1 MKILLTV
8 HQFVPEYTA
17 GTEVLTFE
25 TAKELR
31 SRGHEVRVFT
41 GFPAQKQLRDD
52 QRFDRYEIQGISV
65 ERFHHSYTPMAGQ
78 QNTTEAEYNNLLV
91 AQYMRRCLMEWRPD
105 VVHFFHLGRI
115 SASVVDVCHQLGIPM
130 VLTPT
135 DFWFVCPTN
144 QLRLPDNTMCT
155 GPNPSGVNCVRH
167 IVALNQTPEM
177 RERLERMPDVLLALA
192 IQGMDRGYFAKH
204 SFSAPVTALYRRTGF
219 LRKRINLIDRVLVP
233 TRLMYSILLGNGVDP
248 IRMVLCPYGIN
259 VDHITAGPA
268 APRSQLQLGFIGTL
282 YEHKGAHVLI
292 QALRTLPAG
301 LPIGLKIYG
310 RRDEFPAYVER
321 LEQLAAGDARI
332 RFCGTFPNR
341 EIGAVLSE
349 LDALVVPSIWYENT
363 PLVIYSAQAAKR
375 PVIASNLGGMAEVVK
390 NDINGLLFEPGDV
403 AGLAGL
409 LQKVCADRS
418 ILSRLSRSAV
428 TPKSARQYAADVEKI
443 YRELVPMA
451 QSA

>member
-8 HQFVPEYTA
+8 HQFVPEYAA

-41 GFPAQKQLRDD
+41 GFPAQKQLADD
-52 QRFDRYEIQGISV
+52 ERFDRYEIQGIAV
-65 ERFHHSYTPMAGQ
+65 ERFHHSYTPMGGQ
-78 QNTTEAEYNNLLV
+78 ENTTEAEYNNLLV
-91 AQYMRRCLMEWRPD
+91 AQYMRRSLVEWRPD

-115 SASVVDVCHQLGIPM
+115 SASAVDVCHELGIPM

-155 GPNPSGVNCVRH
+155 GPDPSGVNCLRH
-167 IVALNQTPEM
+167 IVTLNQTPEM
-177 RERLERMPDVLLALA
+177 RARLERMPDVLLALA

-204 SFSAPVTALYRRTGF
+204 WFSAPVSALYRRPGF

-233 TRLMYSILLGNGVDP
+233 TRLMRSILLGNGVGP
-248 IRMVLCPYGIN
+248 ERMVLCPYGIN
-259 VDHITAGPA
+259 LDHIAGQPA
-268 APRSQLQLGFIGTL
+268 APQSRLRLGFIGTL

-292 QALRTLPAG
+292 QALHSLPSE
-301 LPIGLKIYG
+301 LPIDVKIYG
-310 RRDEFPAYVER
+310 RRDEFPAYVEL
-321 LEQLAAGDARI
+321 LEQLAAGDVRI

-341 EIGAVLSE
+341 EIGAVFSE

-363 PLVIYSAQAAKR
+363 PLVIYSAQAAKC

-390 NDINGLLFEPGDV
+390 NDINGLLFEPGDI
-403 AGLAGL
+403 AGLAVL
-409 LQKVCADRS
+409 LEKVCSDRS
-418 ILSRLSRSAV
+418 ILPRLSRRAGM
-428 TPKSARQYAADVEKI
+428 PKSSRQYAADVEQI
-443 YRELVPMA
+443 YRELVPVA
-451 QSA
+451 ECA